1 MKEVLEP
8 FLRPLN
14 PFFQDPQLEELS
26 IFKPKEV
33 WLKQAGQDYSCEP
46 AESLDYHY
54 LSILCQ
60 VLANIQDVE
69 FSPRT
74 QSRLATILPQG
85 HRFEAMFGENINHGL
100 SISIRLFRESNTD
113 LSSFGLNSEYQN
125 KILEQVHKKG
135 NIVISGGTSSG
146 KTTLLNLLIK
156 RIPLS
161 KRILTVEDTYEMRIP
176 HTHHVGYR
184 TEINHPNQKER
195 YGELIDHLMRS
206 SGDILLV
213 GEISVTNS
221 VPYIRLLNTGH
232 SGVMCTVHANTP
244 EDCLKDAIPRNVRL
258 AGQDDKGVEELLYK
272 NIDLV
277 IQVNRDDRHQ
287 RRVTELFFPKNQ
299 VRMKN

>member
-1 MKEVLEP
+1 MNAVLAP
-8 FLRPLN
+8 FLKPLN
-14 PFFQDPQLEELS
+14 QYLEDPNLEELS

-33 WLKQAGQDYSCEP
+33 WLKAAGQDYARHRAEP
-46 AESLDYHY
+46 LDYAY

-60 VLANIQDVE
+60 VLANIQDVA
-69 FSPRT
+69 FSPKT

-100 SISIRLFRESNTD
+100 SISIRLFRESYAS
-113 LSSFGLNSEYQN
+113 LKSFGLNIDDQN

-156 RIPLS
+156 EIPLS

-176 HTHHVGYR
+176 HIHHVGYR
-184 TEINHPNQKER
+184 TEINHPKQKER

-258 AGQDDKGVEELLYK
+258 AGQDDKGVEALLYK

-287 RRVTELFFPKNQ
+287 RRVTELFFPKLNE
-299 VRMKN
+299 RMQD